1 MKYLLLILSILSLA
15 ISTQGQVK
23 CHIEGELRDTT
34 QGTTVILHPYNVD
47 IRTSEDYVKIK
58 ADAQGRFSCD
68 ISRNEITLY
77 NVLLEEQY
85 LQGGWR
91 VGLFLVEN
99 NATVRLC
106 FDNEKWNVVSGGKEQ
121 TMKIKMDEE
130 GARLYVNEMDSLA
143 RTAEAIFRPE
153 IEKLRA
159 EGKDPREDTA
169 FLNRYKAY
177 ENQYNALSG
186 KYQEWQTS
194 YYKEHP
200 MIFFVFDLAY
210 QMTFRGM
217 QEWLQPKLTIYH
229 SAYETL
235 HPELSVHNYIAT
247 QEAGWL
253 LQPGKPYID
262 YEARTVDGNL
272 VKVSS
277 LYKGKVAL
285 IDLWASW
292 CGPCRRHSIS
302 MIPIYEK
309 YKDKGFTVVAI
320 AHENELSAMT
330 KAAQKDGYPW
340 PSLIDLNDEL
350 HIWQKNG
357 LAFSGGG
364 MFLID
369 RDGTIISTSTDVA
382 ELEPLIKKALN
393 IE

>member
-1 MKYLLLILSILSLA
+1 MKYLLLILTILSLA

-23 CHIEGELRDTT
+23 CHIEGEIIDTT
-34 QGTTVILHPYNVD
+34 QGKTVILCPYNLD
-47 IRTSEDYVKIK
+47 IRTSADFVKIK

-68 ISRNEITLY
+68 VSNSEITLY
-77 NVLLEEQY
+77 KVFLEEQY
-85 LQGGWR
+85 LQGGWME
-91 VGLFLVEN
+91 GKFLIEN

-106 FDNEKWNVVSGGKEQ
+106 FDNEKWSIVSAGREQ
-121 TMKIKMDEE
+121 TMKI
-130 GARLYVNEMDSLA
+130 EMDKEIRRLFYPTYDSLS
-143 RTAEAIFRPE
+143 
-153 IEKLRA
+153 KLENSQERQA
-159 EGKDPREDTA
+159 ALGA
-169 FLNRYKAY
+169 LNRKI
-177 ENQYNALSG
+177 S
-186 KYQEWQTS
+186 EWEVS

-200 MIFFVFDLAY
+200 MIFPLFEIAD
-210 QMTFRGM
+210 QMKYLNSRH
-217 QEWLQPKLTIYH
+217 QESLQMKMELYH

-235 HPELSVHNYIAT
+235 HPELSVHNYIAI

-292 CGPCRRHSIS
+292 CGPCRRHSID

-340 PSLIDLNDEL
+340 QSLIDLNDEL

-357 LAFSGGG
+357 LGFSGGG
-364 MFLID
+364 MFLIN

>member
-1 MKYLLLILSILSLA
+1 MA
-15 ISTQGQVK
+15 FVISARGQVK
-23 CHIEGELRDTT
+23 CHIEGEIIDTT
-34 QGTTVILHPYNVD
+34 QGTTVILCPYNLD
-47 IRTSEDYVKIK
+47 IRTSADFVKIK

-68 ISRNEITLY
+68 VSNSEITLY
-77 NVLLEEQY
+77 KVFLEEQY
-85 LQGGWR
+85 LQGGWME
-91 VGLFLVEN
+91 GKFLIEN
-99 NATVRLC
+99 NATVRLS
-106 FDNEKWNVVSGGKEQ
+106 FNNESWIVVSAGKEQ
-121 TMKIKMDEE
+121 TMIIKMKEE
-130 GARLYVNEMDSLA
+130 IKRLLLPTYDSLSKLEDPMERKA
-143 RTAEAIFRPE
+143 QLLDFNRKCNEWE
-153 IEKLRA
+153 I
-159 EGKDPREDTA
+159 T
-169 FLNRYKAY
+169 
-177 ENQYNALSG
+177 
-186 KYQEWQTS
+186 

-200 MIFFVFDLAY
+200 MIYFLFEIAD
-210 QMTFRGM
+210 QMKYLNSRH
-217 QEWLQPKLTIYH
+217 QESLQMKMELYH

-340 PSLIDLNDEL
+340 QSLIDLNDEL

-357 LAFSGGG
+357 LGFSGGG

-369 RDGTIISTSTDVA
+369 RDGTIISTSTDAA